1 MGVKTPK
8 SIAETSKKEET
19 RPSTVRRDQMKQWRQ
34 HLDSPKP
41 AEKAQLL
48 QEPPQQQQTGLSSS
62 NVILEQ
68 ALKDANE
75 ERNKAL
81 KQIAEL
87 EEKLTKA
94 NTSQV
99 SSEPVT
105 DALQQLLHLV
115 NTQGEHAAL
124 DWARDQCASGG
135 GGVGSRQVSSLY
147 TDQRMMFGFDVYGQQ
162 ISQLL

>member
-1 MGVKTPK
+1 M
-8 SIAETSKKEET
+8 
-19 RPSTVRRDQMKQWRQ
+19 
-34 HLDSPKP
+34 
-41 AEKAQLL
+41 
-48 QEPPQQQQTGLSSS
+48 SSS